1 MIANTHALS
10 FSLSCLSRAAR
21 RWGWNSVPFHKLS
34 QWMTYSLMEP
44 LQKVLGV
51 EIEGVEQMTGER
63 RLSAI
68 SFPFFSPPF
77 FYFWFVVW
85 LQFANSKVRAWGGLV
100 AFGRLGLPEYRN
112 GEPNTIHSIA
122 RSPHI

>member
-1 MIANTHALS
+1 V
-10 FSLSCLSRAAR
+10 
-21 RWGWNSVPFHKLS
+21 SVVFPLFPSPF
-34 QWMTYSLMEP
+34 
-44 LQKVLGV
+44 V
-51 EIEGVEQMTGER
+51 
-63 RLSAI
+63 
-68 SFPFFSPPF
+68 PPF

-85 LQFANSKVRAWGGLV
+85 LLFADPEVGAWVDFV